1 MNVQHWINIYHNWQ
15 VYIFYQPFH
24 MYFWPAAAK
33 NMYFVC
39 FLAIY
44 FFSHFVFPLLDKIKI
59 MFIFSIF
66 VSVLFSFG
74 IDGCHWDIFVRNMW
88 FHHHLD
94 LYYYFITEARTI
106 ILLLIFIV
114 IFGIEGPVSL
124 CWTFFRQLD
133 HHFGGGFDIFFEI
146 IIKLPMILSIGKIK
160 IHIVK
165 K

>member
-1 MNVQHWINIYHNWQ
+1 MNVQHWTNISPRLASIHLQ
-15 VYIFYQPFH
+15 SAI
-24 MYFWPAAAK
+24 AK
-33 NMYFVC
+33 SMYFVC

-44 FFSHFVFPLLDKIKI
+44 FFSNFVFPLLDKIKI
-59 MFIFSIF
+59 I
-66 VSVLFSFG
+66 LFSFG
-74 IDGCHWDIFVRNMW
+74 IDGCHWDIFLRNMW